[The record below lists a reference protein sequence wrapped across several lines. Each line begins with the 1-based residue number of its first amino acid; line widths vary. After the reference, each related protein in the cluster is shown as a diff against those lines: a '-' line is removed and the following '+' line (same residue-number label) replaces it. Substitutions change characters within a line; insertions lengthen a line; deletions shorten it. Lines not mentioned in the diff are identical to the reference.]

1 MTKRAV
7 YNVGVYTQADHEVDS
22 ILINGTGKCIGF
34 ARTYKLLANAVG
46 LKCEFRENGAH
57 MWNAV
62 YVDGVAKSIDTS
74 TIEASAEFYLNV
86 MKAPCPVCG
95 YENLFGNRELA
106 RPCGNCGAQ
115 INNPKYN

>member
-1 MTKRAV
+1 MRI
-7 YNVGVYTQADHEVDS
+7 Q
-22 ILINGTGKCIGF
+22 
-34 ARTYKLLANAVG
+34 
-46 LKCEFRENGAH
+46 ENGAH

-95 YENLFGNRELA
+95 YENLFETGIGKAMWELWSTD
-106 RPCGNCGAQ
+106 Q
-115 INNPKYN
+115 